1 MALFLISQFQIRAMK
16 KIFLYFFTLQIII
29 MTMTILQSCTK
40 DQVPSDEVLISITN
54 ECRCKI
60 KVYDMNQR
68 NVLQDIFDCSYKSI
82 LPLKLKPGK
91 WKIVAETYQSK
102 TITKLFTKGL
112 YAQEI
117 DIEF

>member
-1 MALFLISQFQIRAMK
+1 
-16 KIFLYFFTLQIII
+16 
-29 MTMTILQSCTK
+29 MTMTIVQSCSK
-40 DQVPSDEVLISITN
+40 DQIPSDEVLVSITN